1 MDQKKPNVFLIG
13 PMGAGKTTIGR
24 QLARKLRMEF
34 LDSDRVIEERTG
46 ADIPL
51 IFEKE
56 GEDGFRKR
64 EQAVIDDLSQQSNL
78 VLATGGGAVLNA
90 DNRRAL
96 AERGIVIYLQ
106 SSLKALVERTSK
118 DRNRPLLQGEEST
131 RSVLARLLEQR
142 GPLYQETARITVDT
156 SNTSI
161 RNVIQAIISQINQLD
176 KTEPEP

>member
-1 MDQKKPNVFLIG
+1 MDNKHFNIFLIG

-24 QLARKLRMEF
+24 QLARKLGMRF

-56 GEDGFRKR
+56 GEDGFRRR
-64 EQAVIDDLSQQSNL
+64 EQAIIDELTQEENL

-90 DNRRAL
+90 ENRSAL
-96 AERGIVIYLQ
+96 AQRGQVIYLHSDL
-106 SSLKALVERTSK
+106 SSLVERTAR
-118 DRNRPLLQGEEST
+118 DRSRPLLQTEQDP
-131 RSVLARLLEQR
+131 RSVLGRILEQR
-142 GPLYQETARITVDT
+142 EPLYRETADLVIDT

-161 RNVIQAIISQINQLD
+161 SHVIQAIISQINPLD
-176 KTEPEP
+176 EKGSEP